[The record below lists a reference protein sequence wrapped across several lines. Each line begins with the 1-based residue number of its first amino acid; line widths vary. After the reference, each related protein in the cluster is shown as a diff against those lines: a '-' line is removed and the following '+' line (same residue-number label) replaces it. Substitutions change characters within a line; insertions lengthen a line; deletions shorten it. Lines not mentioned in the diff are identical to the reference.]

1 MANASSKSCHDC
13 QSLFDV
19 ENAADD
25 EHEET
30 DCGNSDG
37 GQEMDDA
44 CLCPHPG
51 SWHLPIKFL
60 GDEVAFFLCMIV
72 AN

>member
-1 MANASSKSCHDC
+1 MMPWLSPLLCA
-13 QSLFDV
+13 V
-19 ENAADD
+19 ENDADD

-37 GQEMDDA
+37 GKEMDDA
-44 CLCPHPG
+44 CLCPHPS
-51 SWHLPIKFL
+51 SWHLPIKVLVDGVEFF
-60 GDEVAFFLCMIV
+60 VFLCMIV